1 VTANFLIGTA
11 AVFDGRRCSLGEGPV
26 WDSASGRVLWVDI
39 LNQKVHWARLSDGET
54 GEIAMPSH
62 VGAFLPGEGAIW
74 WAFLVDGVYRFDEA
88 SGGLEKIAHFPHSLP
103 PLDGVDQMRANDA
116 AVSPWGDVLC
126 GTMPYNPDA
135 FPGVGSLYLFSG
147 HDLAHVLSNVTI
159 SNGIGWSGDQ
169 SKMFFVDTPTGRV
182 DQFDVDEAG
191 RIDNRRIFATIDPD
205 LGFPDGLAV
214 DSEGFV
220 WVALW
225 AGGRIQRLAPD
236 GSLAGFIELPCR
248 QVTSCAFVGDDLKT
262 LIITT
267 AAIDD
272 DNDDDAGLTYFF
284 DAPVPGVPSFRVK
297 S

>member
-1 VTANFLIGTA
+1 MTANFLMGTA
-11 AVFDGRRCSLGEGPV
+11 AVFDNRRCSLGEGPV
-26 WDSASGRVLWVDI
+26 WDPASGRVFWVDI
-39 LNQKVHWARLSDGET
+39 LSQKVRWKRLADGEK
-54 GEIAMPSH
+54 GEFDMPSH
-62 VGAFLPGEGAIW
+62 VGAFLPGEGATW
-74 WAFLVDGVYRFDEA
+74 WAFLVDGVYRFDEG
-88 SGGLEKIAHFPHSLP
+88 SGDLELFAVFPHSLP
-103 PLDGVDQMRANDA
+103 PVSGVAQMRANDA
-116 AVSPWGDVLC
+116 TVSPWGDVLC
-126 GTMPYNPDA
+126 GTMPYNPEA
-135 FPGVGSLYLFSG
+135 FPCAGNLYLFNG
-147 HDLAHVLSNVTI
+147 RDLTPVLSNVTI
-159 SNGIGWSGDQ
+159 SNGIGWSRDQ

-191 RIDNRRIFATIDPD
+191 RLDNRRVFATIDST

-214 DSEGFV
+214 DNEGFV

-248 QVTSCAFVGDDLKT
+248 QVTSCAFVGEDLET

-272 DNDDDAGLTYFF
+272 DANDAAGVTYFF
-284 DAPVPGVPSFRVK
+284 KAPTAGVPSFRVK